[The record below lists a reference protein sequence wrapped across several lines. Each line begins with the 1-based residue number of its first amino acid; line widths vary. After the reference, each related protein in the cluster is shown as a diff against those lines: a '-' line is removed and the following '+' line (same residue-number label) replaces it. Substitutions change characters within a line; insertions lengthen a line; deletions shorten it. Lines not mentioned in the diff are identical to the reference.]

1 MTDRNWIILY
11 LTIGIFFGL
20 STGAGLAMPADDGFN
35 ILKFMLILA
44 GMILLIV
51 LMVLNWKV
59 GRILKRL

>member
-1 MTDRNWIILY
+1 MKERNWIILY
-11 LTIGIFFGL
+11 LTLGIFFGL

-35 ILKFMLILA
+35 MMKFILILG

-59 GRILKRL
+59 GRILKKL